1 MSDVEYH
8 EYRCTNCGATL
19 KVTPETIVAIC
30 EYCGAPNIISGI
42 LSEEDLYLV
51 PSVGEGRVLEE
62 FWRRV
67 NTDVDLRS
75 IASKIR
81 PVSIEGSYIP
91 FWLSRVELE
100 GEVIYRKTEYHGKRV
115 RVKRVK
121 ESFSRTI
128 WVDIV
133 ARRQVKHLGLREL
146 VERYLSER
154 PESIKLSE
162 IPMDRWREIKL
173 PILNLEY
180 DRAEAEASIRDRS
193 IDLVRE
199 EWEGRVS
206 DIIFFSAEIK
216 SMTKPNLIFLP
227 LWTVIYRYGGGLYFA
242 QHDGW
247 SGRPLVFAEPIRA
260 FRRIIYALGMI
271 SSTIL
276 GGLSGYALLHEATS
290 IGIFILLASISL
302 GYFSGKRFISDV
314 RVERE

>member
-1 MSDVEYH
+1 MSDAEYH
-8 EYRCTNCGATL
+8 EYRCMNCGATL

-51 PSVGEGRVLEE
+51 PSVGEGRVWEE

-67 NTDVDLRS
+67 NTDVDLKS

-100 GEVIYRKTEYHGKRV
+100 GEIIYRKREYYGKQVRV
-115 RVKRVK
+115 RRVR
-121 ESFSRTI
+121 ESFSRVL

-146 VERYLSER
+146 VERYLDER
-154 PESIKLSE
+154 PKSIKLSE
-162 IPMDRWREIKL
+162 IPTDRWREIKL

-206 DIIFFSAEIK
+206 DIIFFSAEVK
-216 SMTKPNLIFLP
+216 SMTKPNLVFLP
-227 LWTVIYRYGGGLYFA
+227 IWTITYRYGGGLYFA

-247 SGRPLVFAEPIRA
+247 SGRSLVFAEPIRA
-260 FRRIIYALGMI
+260 FRRAIYILGMI

-276 GGLSGYALLHEATS
+276 GGLSGYLLLHKTTS
-290 IGIFILLASISL
+290 LGIFILIASISL
-302 GYFSGKRFISDV
+302 GYLLGRRFVSDV
-314 RVERE
+314 RIERG

>member
-1 MSDVEYH
+1 MSDAEYH
-8 EYRCTNCGATL
+8 EYTCVNCGAIL

-42 LSEEDLYLV
+42 LSEEDLCLV
-51 PSVGEGRVLEE
+51 PSVGEGKVLEE

-67 NTDVDLRS
+67 NTDIDLKS

-81 PVSIEGSYIP
+81 PISIDGSYIP
-91 FWLSRVELE
+91 FWLSKVELD
-100 GEVIYRKTEYHGKRV
+100 GEIIYRKKEYDGKHV

-121 ESFSRTI
+121 KSFSRTI

-146 VERYLSER
+146 VKRYLDEK

-162 IPMDRWREIKL
+162 IPIDKWREIKL
-173 PILNLEY
+173 PILNLEF
-180 DRAEAEASIRDRS
+180 DRAEAEASIRDCS
-193 IDLVRE
+193 IDLVRK
-199 EWEGRVS
+199 EWEEKVS
-206 DIIFFSAEIK
+206 DIIFFSAKVK

-227 LWTVIYRYGGGLYFA
+227 LWNVTYTFGGGLYFA

-260 FRRIIYALGMI
+260 FRRVIYTLGMI
-271 SSTIL
+271 FSTIL
-276 GGLSGYALLHEATS
+276 GGLSGYAFLHKATS

-302 GYFSGKRFISDV
+302 GYFFGKRFVSDV
-314 RVERE
+314 RVEKE